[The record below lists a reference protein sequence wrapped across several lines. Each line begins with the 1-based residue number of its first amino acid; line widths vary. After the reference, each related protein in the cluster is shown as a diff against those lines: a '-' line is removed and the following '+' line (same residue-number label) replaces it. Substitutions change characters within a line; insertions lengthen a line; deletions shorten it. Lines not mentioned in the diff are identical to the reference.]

1 MMTREEQ
8 LVFCE
13 KCLNRKM
20 DINQGL
26 ICSITN
32 QKATFDNECNDFKLD
47 ESFKKTNYD
56 DIGSIRT
63 NDSNNKISPEI
74 FEKLKNEQN
83 LKSGI
88 LSGLV
93 AGMIGAILWGAIT
106 VATNFQIG
114 YMAIAIGAGVGFT
127 VRKFGDGIDQIFGI
141 WGAIIALFSVIL
153 GNFFSIIGFIA
164 NELNLGFFE
173 TLFLFDYSYLPDVMY
188 ESFNVI
194 DLLFYVI
201 AMYEGYRFSFRIITE
216 KTLVNLNESNH

>member
-63 NDSNNKISPEI
+63 NVSNNKISPEI

-153 GNFFSIIGFIA
+153 GNFFSIIGFIG

-216 KTLVNLNESNH
+216 KTLVNLNESNR